1 MKKITLMP
9 NPYRDRGYQITRS
22 VEQLLRQSGAE
33 VKICL
38 PFHVDRSHEMPK
50 DLRFVSM
57 EEALR
62 ECQGLVCFG
71 GDGTIL
77 HAARL
82 VGSRNIIIEHI
93 SIKNCVCSGG
103 RIWN

>member
-1 MKKITLMP
+1 
-9 NPYRDRGYQITRS
+9 
-22 VEQLLRQSGAE
+22 
-33 VKICL
+33 
-38 PFHVDRSHEMPK
+38 MPK
-50 DLRFVSM
+50 ELRFVSM

-82 VGSRNIIIEHI
+82 VGSRNIPLFRSQHRLHGFY
-93 SIKNCVCSGG
+93 GG
-103 RIWN
+103 AGM